1 MSEREKIVTAC
12 LIIIG
17 NEILSGRTQDANLS
31 FLGRRLNEEGV
42 RLAEVRV
49 LPDSMDVLVPAVREV
64 SRKFD
69 YVFTTGGIGPTHDD
83 ITVDCIAAAFEVPV
97 IEHPE
102 ARRILEEYYG
112 DSLTPSRLRMARAPT
127 GASLVPNP
135 VSGAPG
141 LLIENV
147 YIFAGVPR
155 IMQAQF
161 DAIAHQLNGGTPLLS
176 ESIAVSLPESVVA
189 GGLAEIQERFGDVEI
204 GSYPFQKGGRFGTT
218 LVVRSVN
225 GDALRAATEAIVSLV
240 TALGG
245 ELDSSVA

>member
-1 MSEREKIVTAC
+1 MSEDNRVVTAC

-49 LPDSMDVLVPAVREV
+49 LPDSLEILPPAISEV
-64 SRKFD
+64 SGKFD

-83 ITVDCIAAAFEVPV
+83 ITVDCVAAAFAVPV

-102 ARRILEEYYG
+102 ARRILEDYYG
-112 DSLTPSRLRMARAPT
+112 NSLTDSRLRMARTPE

-141 LLIENV
+141 IRMNNV
-147 YIFAGVPR
+147 YIFAGVPK

-161 DAIAHQLNGGTPLLS
+161 DAIAHELNGGAPLLS
-176 ESIAVSLPESVVA
+176 ESIAASLPESVVA
-189 GGLAEIQERFGDVEI
+189 SGLAEIQEHFTEVEI

-218 LVVRSVN
+218 LVVRSADP
-225 GDALRAATEAIVSLV
+225 DALKAASEAIMALVVS
-240 TALGG
+240 LGG
-245 ELDSSVA
+245 ERDSSVA